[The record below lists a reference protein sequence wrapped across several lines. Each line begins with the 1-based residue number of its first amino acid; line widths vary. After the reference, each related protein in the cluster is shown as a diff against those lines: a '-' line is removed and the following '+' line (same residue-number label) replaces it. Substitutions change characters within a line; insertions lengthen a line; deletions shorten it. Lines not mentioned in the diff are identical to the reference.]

1 MIEEMGLQDLFLGMD
16 LLDLELRALKEAAV
30 ALCLAEVWREEC
42 LTSSVSEENPLLSS
56 VEEGS
61 GLLSSS

>member
-16 LLDLELRALKEAAV
+16 LLDLELRGLNEAAV
-30 ALCLAEVWREEC
+30 ALCLAEVEEC